1 MWTLAVGHASS
12 RSNSVASKP
21 IRIEIEA
28 LVAQPSQLLL
38 KQGTRNNPL
47 AIRLRNSSP
56 GRSDQ
61 PNPARRTKKNRSAF
75 T

>member
-1 MWTLAVGHASS
+1 LIPLAKALALATPT
-12 RSNSVASKP
+12 RSLNQS
-21 IRIEIEA
+21 
-28 LVAQPSQLLL
+28 
-38 KQGTRNNPL
+38 TRSNPL
-47 AIRLRNSSP
+47 AIRLRNSSS